1 MNLDIICAER
11 QVQGEGTL
19 FISGTPAVNSHFL
32 PSEKQTSNIAGRVST
47 GQSHRMKGNPKG
59 EKGLWMRRTQGQ
71 EEPKDKKDR
80 RTRSTT

>member
-1 MNLDIICAER
+1 MNPNVFCAER
-11 QVQGEGTL
+11 PVKGKVTL

-47 GQSHRMKGNPKG
+47 GQSHRMEGNPKG
-59 EKGLWMRRTQGQ
+59 EKGLWMGRTQGR
-71 EEPKDKKDR
+71 EEPKDKKDQ